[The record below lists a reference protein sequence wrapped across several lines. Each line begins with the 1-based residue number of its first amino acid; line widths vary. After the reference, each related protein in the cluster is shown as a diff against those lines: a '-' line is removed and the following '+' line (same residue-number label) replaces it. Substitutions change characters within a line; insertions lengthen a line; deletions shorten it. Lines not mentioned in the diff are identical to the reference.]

1 VVIAPLI
8 AFFSRNPRLVALRCQ
23 RVPRVLGPLLFRAEQ
38 LAADAVVVPGVLDD
52 LLVGDADGLH
62 LRFRASASVYD
73 VTEDSG
79 YTVGDYL
86 LDRLAELG
94 VTEVFGVPGDF
105 NLEFLDHVLAHKR
118 IRWVGN
124 ANELNAGYAADGY
137 GRLRGMS
144 ALVTTFGV
152 GELSAANA
160 VAGSYAEHV
169 PVVHIV
175 GAPSKDAQGAR
186 RVVHHSLGDGDFEHF
201 FRVAREI
208 TCAQANLV
216 PATATR
222 EIDRVLSEV
231 REHKLPGYLL
241 LATDVARFPV
251 EPPTAPLAR
260 YTGGTS
266 PRALSLFT
274 EAATELIGDHRLTVL
289 ADLLVHRLQ
298 AVPQLEELLAADVVP
313 HATLMWGKSLVDETS
328 PTFLGIYAGAA
339 SDERVRRAIEEAPV
353 LVTAGVQFTDMVSG
367 FFSQKIDPSRTIDIG
382 PNQSVVA
389 GQVFAPLDIEA
400 ALGALTSI
408 LRRRGIR
415 SAPIAPVSVPEP
427 NEAPSR
433 SSVLTQKVLWDS
445 LSAALT
451 PGNVVLADQG
461 TSFFGMAAH
470 RLPSGVTFIG
480 QPLWASI
487 GYTLPAALGA
497 GLAHPDRRAVLLIG
511 DGAAQLTIQELG
523 TFSREGVAA
532 VVVVVNNDG
541 YTVERA
547 IHGGDAYYND
557 IVRWSWL
564 DVPRALGVRDCLV
577 FRAETYGEL
586 EDAFAAA
593 AAHRDRMVVIEA
605 VVARMDVPP
614 LLAELADSLA
624 AANASQMPIL
634 GR

>member
-1 VVIAPLI
+1 VG
-8 AFFSRNPRLVALRCQ
+8 
-23 RVPRVLGPLLFRAEQ
+23 VPFESP
-38 LAADAVVVPGVLDD
+38 
-52 LLVGDADGLH
+52 
-62 LRFRASASVYD
+62 
-73 VTEDSG
+73 

-105 NLEFLDHVLAHKR
+105 NLEFLDHVVAHNT

-144 ALVTTFGV
+144 ALITTFGV

-201 FRVAREI
+201 LRIAREF

-231 REHKLPGYLL
+231 REQKLPGYLL
-241 LATDVARFPV
+241 LATDVARFPT
-251 EPPTAPLAR
+251 EPPSAPLAR

-266 PRALSLFT
+266 PRALSLFVD
-274 EAATELIGDHRLTVL
+274 AATELIGDHQVTVL

-298 AVPQLEELLAADVVP
+298 AVPQLEALLAADVVP
-313 HATLMWGKSLVDETS
+313 HATLMWGKSLVDESS
-328 PTFLGIYAGAA
+328 PTYLGIYAGAA
-339 SDERVRRAIEEAPV
+339 SDERVRKAIEEAPV
-353 LVTAGVQFTDMVSG
+353 LVLAGVQFTDMVSG
-367 FFSQKIDPSRTIDIG
+367 FFSQHIDPARTIDIG
-382 PNQSVVA
+382 ADQSVVA

-400 ALGALTSI
+400 ALDALTSI
-408 LRRRGIR
+408 LKRRGIR
-415 SAPIAPVSVPEP
+415 SEPVPASSSDQRFEP
-427 NEAPSR
+427 PPRDQPLSQEA
-433 SSVLTQKVLWDS
+433 LWDR

-451 PGNVVLADQG
+451 PGNIVLADQG
-461 TSFFGMAAH
+461 TSFYGMAGH

-497 GLAHPDRRAVLLIG
+497 GLAHPDRRPVLLIG

-523 TFSREGVAA
+523 SFAREGVAP

-547 IHGGDAYYND
+547 IHGREAYYND
-557 IVRWSWL
+557 IVRWNWL
-564 DVPRALGVRDCLV
+564 EVPNALGVREHLT

-586 EDAFAAA
+586 DDALTAAA
-593 AAHRDRMVVIEA
+593 AQRDRMVFVEA
-605 VVARMDVPP
+605 VVPRSDVPA
-614 LLAELADSLA
+614 LLTELAESAA
-624 AANASQMPIL
+624 AANTSQVTTV
-634 GR
+634 RKAR